1 MFSFEDIYSAA
12 DRIKNVIH
20 VTPVMTS
27 SYIDSLCD
35 MKVYFK
41 CEHLQKTGSFK
52 ARGALNAIKIIVSDP
67 ENKSSSVITHSSGN
81 FGQALAWAAK
91 IHNIPC
97 VVVAPNN
104 APISK
109 LNAMKDYGANVV
121 LCEPKDREMV
131 CNNLRDTGLHTE
143 MVDPFDDYRVMAGQG
158 TIAIEFL
165 EQIPDLDALLV
176 AVGGGGL
183 CSGIVIAAKKIKPTI
198 KVYCVEPEGKNLQ
211 HSLDSSVRSWDPDAG
226 PVKTIA
232 DGIRV
237 LRIGKKCFPPIFEK
251 CERKVLTVNDDEII
265 QAMKLIYSRMKQA
278 IEPTGAVSLAAL
290 IKYKNELIDQNLKN
304 IGVIFCGGN
313 IDLQRLSSFF

>member
-52 ARGALNAIKIIVSDP
+52 ARGALNAI
-67 ENKSSSVITHSSGN
+67 THSSGN

-109 LNAMKDYGANVV
+109 LNAMRDYGANVV
-121 LCEPKDREMV
+121 LCEPKDR
-131 CNNLRDTGLHTE
+131 
-143 MVDPFDDYRVMAGQG
+143 
-158 TIAIEFL
+158 
-165 EQIPDLDALLV
+165 
-176 AVGGGGL
+176 
-183 CSGIVIAAKKIKPTI
+183 
-198 KVYCVEPEGKNLQ
+198 
-211 HSLDSSVRSWDPDAG
+211 
-226 PVKTIA
+226 
-232 DGIRV
+232 
-237 LRIGKKCFPPIFEK
+237 
-251 CERKVLTVNDDEII
+251 
-265 QAMKLIYSRMKQA
+265 
-278 IEPTGAVSLAAL
+278 
-290 IKYKNELIDQNLKN
+290 
-304 IGVIFCGGN
+304 
-313 IDLQRLSSFF
+313 